1 MPFLIFNIRI
11 IFTIQKDGRRQKDK
25 KRQNDKKTNK
35 DRIIKRKKD
44 RKKKD
49 KRRFILSSWHC
60 YDRVPK
66 VLLRFILIV
75 QQVVARLSLIV
86 MLAIKS

>member
-1 MPFLIFNIRI
+1 MTKRDRMTKRQIK
-11 IFTIQKDGRRQKDK
+11 TEGQKDRRTE
-25 KRQNDKKTNK
+25 RKKTK
-35 DRIIKRKKD
+35 EP
-44 RKKKD
+44 
-49 KRRFILSSWHC
+49 FILSIWHC
-60 YDRVPK
+60 YDRVPI